1 MTTVFQCRNKV
12 SSLTLNHCQN
22 LILKQPSFW
31 VDSKTHFCSYLMMVE
46 KLKSLYNVQ
55 MATVFQCRN
64 SVSSL
69 TLNHCENLILKQRSF
84 WVESETHFCSDITI
98 LEKSKL
104 CISIKKITILQRRNN
119 VNLITLNQRPNL
131 TFKQR

>member
-55 MATVFQCRN
+55 MTTVFQSRN
-64 SVSSL
+64 NVSSL
-69 TLNHCENLILKQRSF
+69 TLNHCQN
-84 WVESETHFCSDITI
+84 
-98 LEKSKL
+98 
-104 CISIKKITILQRRNN
+104 
-119 VNLITLNQRPNL
+119 
-131 TFKQR
+131 